1 MPHRRTRKVRVL
13 VKRLLLGLA
22 ALVTTSSCGMYTNVP
37 AQIHVATV
45 KGATVTYAF
54 PDAAGNRE
62 AKIDV
67 PEVTL
72 AGEPGS
78 VGCTFEQMKIDY
90 FQINSARVS
99 SSLVPPID
107 MRVTTRVESSNFPTD
122 PLAGPVSADAIGKTL
137 AVGKTTF
144 EPPVV
149 TRHVTAYGLNSSE
162 NAGAIWAQVQL
173 IGTDDA
179 GFPQTV
185 TAYVPITFLGSPGT
199 GK

>member
-1 MPHRRTRKVRVL
+1 

-22 ALVTTSSCGMYTNVP
+22 ALLTTSSCGMYTNVP
-37 AQIHVATV
+37 AQIHVMTV
-45 KGATVTYAF
+45 KGATVTYSL
-54 PDAAGNRE
+54 PDTAGNRE
-62 AKIDV
+62 SKIDA
-67 PEVTL
+67 PEITL

-90 FQINSARVS
+90 FQINNARVS
-99 SSLVPPID
+99 SQYVPPID

-122 PLAGPVSADAIGKTL
+122 PLSGPVTSESLGKTL

-149 TRHVTAYGLNSSE
+149 TRHVTAYGLNTTE
-162 NAGAIWAQVQL
+162 NAGAIWAQVVL

-179 GFPQTV
+179 GIHQEV